1 MYFAGMCQNVQQHEA
16 KTCFAE
22 QRGNHG
28 NSVMGQSPAP
38 VTRIMSVE
46 CID

>member
-1 MYFAGMCQNVQQHEA
+1 MYLEGRWQNAQQHEA
-16 KTCFAE
+16 TTCFAE

-28 NSVMGQSPAP
+28 NSATGQSPAP
-38 VTRIMSVE
+38 VTLIMSVE